1 VRVAD
6 DSNIYVKSLRAGQRV
21 LASVMRFLERQLKLT
36 VNAAKSAVDRPWR
49 RTLLGFTFPRRRPNQ
64 RLVSEKALKALQ
76 QEVRQ
81 RTCRTRGVSLPR
93 VVQDLRLYLDGWY
106 AYFRFAEGQ
115 SILSGG
121 GLLGPTAP
129 PLLRVEAM
137 GAGRRRYRELRQRG
151 VSQDL
156 AWNTHKSAHGP
167 WRLSRS
173 PARAIALP
181 GQYFDRLGV
190 PRLHRR
196 SRR

>member
-115 SILSGG
+115 SILQEEDSWVRRR
-121 GLLGPTAP
+121 
-129 PLLRVEAM
+129 LRCYVWKQWGRG
-137 GAGRRRYRELRQRG
+137 GAGTG
-151 VSQDL
+151 NSG
-156 AWNTHKSAHGP
+156 SAE
-167 WRLSRS
+167 
-173 PARAIALP
+173 
-181 GQYFDRLGV
+181 
-190 PRLHRR
+190 
-196 SRR
+196 